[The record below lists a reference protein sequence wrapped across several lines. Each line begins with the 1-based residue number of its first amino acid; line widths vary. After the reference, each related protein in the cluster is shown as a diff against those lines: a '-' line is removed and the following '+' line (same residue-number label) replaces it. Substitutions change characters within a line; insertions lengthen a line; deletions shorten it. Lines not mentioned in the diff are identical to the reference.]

1 MFIMIFEGFAGK
13 LLQTLKCF
21 LLMKAILSNPE
32 HTTTATSEK
41 ELSLLQVNE
50 STTKLKEK
58 YGFNSREIFK
68 RNWQKVFMQMI

>member
-1 MFIMIFEGFAGK
+1 
-13 LLQTLKCF
+13 
-21 LLMKAILSNPE
+21 MKAILSNPE

-58 YGFNSREIFK
+58 YGFNSSEIFK
-68 RNWQKVFMQMI
+68 RNWQKVFMQII